1 MLELPVKLIHSFV
14 GKLSI
19 SIPWTSLSSKPI
31 EVVLD
36 KVYIVL
42 TPIEKDKWEFF
53 DYNSLEKKKELL
65 E

>member
-14 GKLSI
+14 VKLSI
-19 SIPWTSLSSKPI
+19 SKPWTSLCSKPI

-42 TPIEKDKWEFF
+42 TPNEKYKWEFF
-53 DYNSLEKKKELL
+53 DYNSLEKK
-65 E
+65 